1 VLVDGGVVADDQPK
15 RLMIEMVL
23 LGGTSNTLTEFR
35 ELARA
40 AGLEV
45 VAAEQR
51 PSGRFVV
58 ECRPT

>member
-1 VLVDGGVVADDQPK
+1 VLGHLAGKGVFEEPTPGRFALNQAA
-15 RLMIEMVL
+15 LAL
-23 LGGTSNTLTEFR
+23 R
-35 ELARA
+35 EAVGRA